1 MPTRAALT
9 PTETHIAAREPC
21 YASPPEAFMSDRA
34 TAEKIVNKHVLWSV
48 AAGLVPLPLLN
59 IVAVSAIQLDMLRQV
74 AAEYGVSFSET
85 EGKTWVSA
93 LAGNLVAQIGASA
106 IKLIPGIG
114 SVLGG
119 VASSGVSG
127 AATYAIGQVA
137 TNHFEHGGTFGD
149 LDMDAARRA
158 YEREFERG
166 KQVAKDLSNQNK
178 DALDKLERLGQLR
191 DKGVITAA
199 EFEDQKKRILA
210 SM

>member
-1 MPTRAALT
+1 
-9 PTETHIAAREPC
+9 
-21 YASPPEAFMSDRA
+21 MSDRA

-48 AAGLVPLPLLN
+48 AAGLVPFPLLDV
-59 IVAVSAIQLDMLRQV
+59 VAVSAIQLDMLRQI
-74 AAEYGVSFSET
+74 AAEYGVSFSES
-85 EGKTWVSA
+85 EGKAWVST
-93 LAGNLVAQIGASA
+93 LAGNLVAQVAASA
-106 IKLIPGIG
+106 IKLIPGVG

-137 TNHFEHGGTFGD
+137 TNHFEQGGTFAN

-166 KQVAKDLSNQNK
+166 KQVAKDLSNESK

-199 EFEDQKKRILA
+199 EFEEQKKRILA